1 MAFNLVTVANYTFPA
16 STFICAYAEYVNTII
31 ETVTSGNTATNTGAS
46 IFTGTTPPPANNMGN
61 FTPPSTYGTTSPL
74 NGNPAYTVQ
83 GSISDTHGSSVVSS
97 STVTTTTSVGAQYTV
112 MVVLSTGSFR
122 TKCADGA
129 AVSALIDSIYTQ
141 IHPILN

>member
-16 STFICAYAEYVNTII
+16 STFICAYAEYVNTIV
-31 ETVTSGNTATNTGAS
+31 ETVSSGNTATNTGAA
-46 IFTGTTPPPANNMGN
+46 IFTSGSPPPANN
-61 FTPPSTYGTTSPL
+61 SGTGLNVQAL

-129 AVSALIDSIYTQ
+129 SVSTLINSIYTQ
-141 IHPILN
+141 VHPILN